1 MKSRWNNL
9 LFALLL
15 TPVLAPSQNLARTP
29 DGQPNVEGYWD
40 PQIGGTFSLTNPS
53 RGGVG
58 LQEDLGQEVKKTP
71 SRVVDPPDGQ
81 IPYQP
86 WAKTKQ
92 QYIQSNI
99 KSPTK
104 PEFIDT
110 QARCLPGGPV
120 RATFW
125 HTVHILQYP
134 GYVVF
139 EYEGS
144 HLFRIV
150 PLDGRPHVGSSVKL
164 WMGDSRGHWEGNT
177 LVIDV
182 TSYNSKS
189 RLCNVGDF
197 ASDQVHIVERYTFV
211 DNKTL
216 KYEATFDDPTVYTRP
231 WTLASPFHR
240 GHTKEHDYEQWE
252 EACHEG
258 ERNVADSV
266 VDGTK

>member
-1 MKSRWNNL
+1 MTLRSLLLVL
-9 LFALLL
+9 LFAPAL
-15 TPVLAPSQNLARTP
+15 PAAE
-29 DGQPNVEGYWD
+29 PNIEGYWD
-40 PQIGGTFSLTNPS
+40 PQIGGTYSLTNPT
-53 RGGVG
+53 RGNLDRPGDR
-58 LQEDLGQEVKKTP
+58 EENAKRP
-71 SRVVDPPDGQ
+71 SRIVDPPDGQ

-86 WAKTKQ
+86 WARIKQ

-99 KSPTK
+99 KNPVK

-134 GYVVF
+134 GYILF

-150 PLDGRPHVGSSVKL
+150 PLDGRPHVGSDVKL

-189 RLCNVGDF
+189 RLSNIGDF

-211 DNKTL
+211 DNQTL
-216 KYEATFDDPTVYTRP
+216 KYEATFDDPSVYTRP
-231 WTLASPFHR
+231 WTLASPLHR
-240 GHTKEHDYEQWE
+240 GHAKEPDYEQWE

-258 ERNVADSV
+258 ERNVADSIV
-266 VDGTK
+266 EGTK

>member
-1 MKSRWNNL
+1 MKRHNL
-9 LFALLL
+9 LLIFLLA
-15 TPVLAPSQNLARTP
+15 PVLSFAETNTAV
-29 DGQPNVEGYWD
+29 PNIEGYWD
-40 PQIGGTFSLTNPS
+40 PEIGGTFSLTNPS

-58 LQEDLGQEVKKTP
+58 LQEDLGQAVQKQP

-81 IPYQP
+81 IPYLR
-86 WAKTKQ
+86 WARIKQ
-92 QYIQSNI
+92 QYVQSNI
-99 KSPTK
+99 KAPVK

-110 QARCLPGGPV
+110 QARCLPGGPI

-150 PLDGRPHVGSSVKL
+150 PLDGRTHVSAGVKL

-177 LVIDV
+177 LVVDV
-182 TSYNSKS
+182 TSYNGKS
-189 RLCNVGDF
+189 RLSNVGDF
-197 ASDQVHIVERYTFV
+197 ASDKAHIVERYTFV

-216 KYEATFDDPTVYTRP
+216 KYEATIDDPSVYTRP

-240 GHTKEHDYEQWE
+240 GHVKERGYEQWE

-258 ERNVADSV
+258 ERNVADSIV
-266 VDGTK
+266 EGTK

>member
-1 MKSRWNNL
+1 MKRHNL
-9 LFALLL
+9 LLIFL
-15 TPVLAPSQNLARTP
+15 LAPALALAETNTAV
-29 DGQPNVEGYWD
+29 PNIEGYWD
-40 PQIGGTFSLTNPS
+40 PEIGGTFSLTNPS

-58 LQEDLGQEVKKTP
+58 LQEDLGQPLQKQP

-86 WAKTKQ
+86 WARIKQ
-92 QYIQSNI
+92 QYVQSNI
-99 KSPTK
+99 KAPVK

-110 QARCLPGGPV
+110 QARCLPGGPI

-150 PLDGRPHVGSSVKL
+150 PLDGRPHVNAGVKL
-164 WMGDSRGHWEGNT
+164 WMGDSRGHWVGST
-177 LVIDV
+177 LVVDV
-182 TSYNSKS
+182 TSYNGKS
-189 RLCNVGDF
+189 RLSNVGDF
-197 ASDQVHIVERYTFV
+197 ASDKAHIVERYTFV
-211 DNKTL
+211 DSKTL
-216 KYEATFDDPTVYTRP
+216 KYEATIDDPTVYTRP

-240 GHTKEHDYEQWE
+240 GHTKERGYEQWE

-258 ERNVADSV
+258 ERNVADSIAE
-266 VDGTK
+266 GTR

>member
-1 MKSRWNNL
+1 MTCSTSNGKRRVTRACSPWTIRCARSAENRNRRKNSMRWHNL
-9 LFALLL
+9 LLIV
-15 TPVLAPSQNLARTP
+15 TLAPALALAE
-29 DGQPNVEGYWD
+29 PNIEGYWD
-40 PQIGGTFSLTNPS
+40 PEIGGTFSLTNPS

-58 LQEDLGQEVKKTP
+58 LQEDLGQTVQQKP

-86 WAKTKQ
+86 WARTKQ

-99 KSPTK
+99 KSPVK

-110 QARCLPGGPV
+110 QARCLPGGPI

-150 PLDGRPHVGSSVKL
+150 PLDGRPHLGASVKL
-164 WMGDSRGHWEGNT
+164 WMGDSRGHWEGDT
-177 LVIDV
+177 LVVDV
-182 TSYNSKS
+182 TSYNGKS
-189 RLCNVGDF
+189 RLSNLGDF
-197 ASDQVHIVERYTFV
+197 ASGKAHIVERYTFL
-211 DNKTL
+211 DSKTL
-216 KYEATFDDPTVYTRP
+216 
-231 WTLASPFHR
+231 
-240 GHTKEHDYEQWE
+240 
-252 EACHEG
+252 
-258 ERNVADSV
+258 
-266 VDGTK
+266 